1 MTSVTELAR
10 SHHDL
15 FQSEDWDRGHLSWYK
30 VNFAF
35 IIPLLF
41 ISFLKLIDEMILNS
55 HKKNKKNKST
65 VANIYW
71 SQLHLATLLTD
82 FLLLKIET
90 SEPDLLVISFY
101 NQFFII
107 CVDTL
112 GYGDSLVDV
121 IGSSSEILRNDWF
134 KCGQNIKY
142 TYNYWPN
149 LKH

>member
-10 SHHDL
+10 PHHDL

-55 HKKNKKNKST
+55 QKNKKN
-65 VANIYW
+65 NW